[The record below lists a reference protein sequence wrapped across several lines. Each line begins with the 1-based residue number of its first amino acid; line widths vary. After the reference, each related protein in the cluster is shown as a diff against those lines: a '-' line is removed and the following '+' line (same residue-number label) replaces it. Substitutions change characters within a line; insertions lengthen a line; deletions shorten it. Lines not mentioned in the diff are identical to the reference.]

1 MGDKA
6 HAVSDGPRDWLAE
19 LADRIPGFVGYEAR
33 EQRRAADKLV
43 RDAMVSKLDNLRD
56 ILADVIEQA
65 NDAETSV
72 VDDISKILRI
82 MNELRDKIEFMAYG
96 ETVFLSDDRL
106 EPAYL
111 ARVYQLETQMYDHL
125 DELETVFE
133 SPKDLGRRDTLR
145 DIRKR
150 LDTISQEFNTIKETL
165 KSSQL

>member
-1 MGDKA
+1 MSCA
-6 HAVSDGPRDWLAE
+6 TRSSSWP
-19 LADRIPGFVGYEAR
+19 
-33 EQRRAADKLV
+33 
-43 RDAMVSKLDNLRD
+43 N
-56 ILADVIEQA
+56 
-65 NDAETSV
+65 
-72 VDDISKILRI
+72 
-82 MNELRDKIEFMAYG
+82 G
-96 ETVFLSDDRL
+96 ETVFLSEDRL

-111 ARVYQLETQMYDHL
+111 ARVYQLEAQMYDHL